1 MAGDV
6 VVVGGEGPDTAAVE
20 AEAGD
25 YNYNYDYDSGHGGH
39 GGGHGGGGGECA
51 DGEYSAPAAS
61 CSSFYQCVNG
71 EQRLKQ
77 CYEGLHWNKEKQTCD
92 WPEAAGCTTRE

>member
-25 YNYNYDYDSGHGGH
+25 YNYNYDYDGGH
-39 GGGHGGGGGECA
+39 GGGGGGECA

-92 WPEAAGCTTRE
+92 WPEAAGCTARE